1 MTSSAE
7 IGTTAACCHCGER
20 IILVNLAFGPTWRH
34 QTSGAAFMDGMHQF
48 CHTTAAAP
56 EAPTRVDQTI
66 AAREEADRQWRAL
79 VDPLQEAVFEFDV
92 CEPCEAPTVW
102 RRVLRAARP
111 VRRALAADIRK
122 GDGDE

>member
-1 MTSSAE
+1 MPPARPAHEDPLRLTFTRE
-7 IGTTAACCHCGER
+7 ELEAA
-20 IILVNLAFGPTWRH
+20 VA
-34 QTSGAAFMDGMHQF
+34 
-48 CHTTAAAP
+48 
-56 EAPTRVDQTI
+56 

>member
-1 MTSSAE
+1 MSLSEREREQIAE
-7 IGTTAACCHCGER
+7 ELWRIVEGVRGESHRFGVMHRDPFAFVCRLIPERVAA
-20 IILVNLAFGPTWRH
+20 
-34 QTSGAAFMDGMHQF
+34 
-48 CHTTAAAP
+48 
-56 EAPTRVDQTI
+56 RVA